1 MGRLKNITLSAPQD
15 LLNKARKK
23 ALERN
28 STLNAMFRDWL
39 ESVAREPS
47 NVEEIRDLL
56 ATLSYAKAGR
66 KLSRDEMN
74 ER

>member
-1 MGRLKNITLSAPQD
+1 MGKLKNITLSAPQE

-66 KLSRDEMN
+66 KVSRDEMN

>member
-1 MGRLKNITLSAPQD
+1 MGKLKNVTLSAPQE
-15 LLNKARKK
+15 LLNKARAK

-39 ESVAREPS
+39 ASVAREPS
-47 NVEEIRDLL
+47 TVEDVRDLL
-56 ATLSYAKAGR
+56 AKLSYAKAGG
-66 KLSRDEMN
+66 KFSRDEMN